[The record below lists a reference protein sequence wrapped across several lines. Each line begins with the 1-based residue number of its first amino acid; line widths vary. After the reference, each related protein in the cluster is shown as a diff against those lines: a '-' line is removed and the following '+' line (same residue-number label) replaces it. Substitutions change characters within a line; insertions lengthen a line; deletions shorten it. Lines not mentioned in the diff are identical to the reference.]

1 MSIVLVSTD
10 FSEVSYEAVRHA
22 RDIAKADGATLA
34 LVHVVPKLAGVADQS
49 MLDWLRDKAPK
60 AAEQEKLVRETL
72 AGKAAELAEG
82 GLLVA
87 THLEEGEPPHAVI
100 VECAERIGANLIVI
114 GSHGRTGIKRMLLG
128 SVAEHVV
135 RYAHCPV
142 LVARSGP
149 QSGPVVTGTD
159 LSEAARPGLAE
170 AARLAA
176 SSGSE
181 LHVFYVLNAGWFGH
195 SGVGLSPA
203 ALAEA
208 MSGSQAFT
216 EANESLQR
224 EIDLATKGLSV
235 KTVGK
240 VTIGDA
246 AAILVQHAE
255 DVGARLVVTA
265 THGRTGLRRAL
276 IGSVAERIVRLS
288 HTSVLVVR
296 APQK

>member
-87 THLEEGEPPHAVI
+87 THLEEGEPHAAI
-100 VECAERIGANLIVI
+100 VSCAERISANLIVI

-128 SVAEHVV
+128 SVAEQVV

-142 LVARSGP
+142 LVARPGP
-149 QSGPVVTGTD
+149 QDGPVVTGTD

-216 EANESLQR
+216 EAHEALQR
-224 EIDLATKGLSV
+224 EIDLATKGLQV
-235 KTVGK
+235 KTVSK
-240 VTIGDA
+240 VTLGDA

-296 APQK
+296 APQS